1 MNDGNSDD
9 LTAQPGPAR
18 SPVEPDAI
26 DAAWAEVEQALAKP
40 NQEPETPS
48 PKPESPSLKQSEPF
62 AAFSPLVM
70 VETAFLA
77 SAASLIWLVNFYFP
91 VGPVLRVFFPV
102 PIALIYLRRGRRA
115 AWMGCLV
122 SGLLLAVLMGPPRS
136 LLYIM
141 PYGLMGVLL
150 GFLWSRRAPWPTA
163 IAITTLLGT
172 FGFFFR
178 IWLTSLLLGDDLW
191 LYATTQ
197 VTRLIDWVCLKL
209 GILFQ
214 PTLLVIQGVLAGM
227 IVLNSIVYIFVVHLV
242 SWFLL
247 DRLGN
252 PIPRP
257 PKWVQVLM
265 EYEE

>member
-1 MNDGNSDD
+1 MNDGDSKD
-9 LTAQPGPAR
+9 LTGNSIPGR

-26 DAAWAEVEQALAKP
+26 DAAWADVEQALSRPSDTPAPP
-40 NQEPETPS
+40 N
-48 PKPESPSLKQSEPF
+48 SEPTLQ
-62 AAFSPLVM
+62 ADSPPGPTSFSPLVM

-91 VGPVLRVFFPV
+91 IGPVLRVFFPV
-102 PIALIYLRRGRRA
+102 PIALIYLRRGQRA
-115 AWMGCLV
+115 AWMGCFV
-122 SGLLLAVLMGPPRS
+122 AGLLLAVLMGPPRS

-150 GFLWSRRAPWPTA
+150 GCLWQRRATWLA
-163 IAITTLLGT
+163 SVGITTLLGA

-214 PTLLVIQGVLAGM
+214 PSLLTIQAVLTGM
-227 IVLNSIVYIFVVHLV
+227 IVLNSIVYVFVVHLV
-242 SWFLL
+242 AWFLL